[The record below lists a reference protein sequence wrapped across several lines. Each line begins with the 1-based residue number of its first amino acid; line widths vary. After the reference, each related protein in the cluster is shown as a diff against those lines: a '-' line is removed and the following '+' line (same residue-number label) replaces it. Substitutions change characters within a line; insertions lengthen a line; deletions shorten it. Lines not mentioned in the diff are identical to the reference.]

1 MDIITSIIANNLQ
14 AIRKERQM
22 TLQTL
27 ANLTGVSK
35 SMLGEI
41 ERGTGN
47 PTITV
52 LWKITTGLK
61 ISISR
66 LIYEQNP
73 GCVIVREKDRQVLQD
88 APQLFSMIFACDHT
102 RNFEVYHM
110 EFQPCTAPYVSGSH
124 DQGVVEYMMVYQ
136 GSFTITVNDK
146 TFRLEKD
153 DALMFDADTPHS
165 YVNEGDVV
173 AKAYSL
179 IYYTKSL

>member
-1 MDIITSIIANNLQ
+1 MDIITSIIAANLQ

-22 TLQTL
+22 SLQTL

-66 LIYEQNP
+66 LIYEQDP
-73 GCVIVREKDRQVLQD
+73 GCRVVREKERQVLQD
-88 APQLFSMIFACDHT
+88 APQNISMIFACDHT

-110 EFQPCTAPYVSGSH
+110 EFQPQAVYASSSH
-124 DQGVVEYMMVYQ
+124 DQGVVEYLMVYQ
-136 GSFTITVNDK
+136 GCFTITVTDK
-146 TFRLEKD
+146 TFHLEKD
-153 DALMFDADTPHS
+153 DALLFDADTPHS
-165 YVNEGDVV
+165 YVNKGAIV

-179 IYYTKSL
+179 IYYPNSM

>member
-1 MDIITSIIANNLQ
+1 MDIITSIIAANLQ

-22 TLQTL
+22 SLQTL
-27 ANLTGVSK
+27 ATLTGVSK

-73 GCVIVREKDRQVLQD
+73 GCLVVRENERQVLQG
-88 APQLFSMIFACDHT
+88 APQNISMIFACDHT

-110 EFQPCTAPYVSGSH
+110 EFQPQATYTSNSH
-124 DQGVVEYMMVYQ
+124 DMGVVEYMMVYQ
-136 GSFTITVNDK
+136 GCFTITVNDK
-146 TFRLEKD
+146 SYHLAKD
-153 DALMFDADTPHS
+153 DALLFDADTPHS
-165 YVNEGDVV
+165 YVNKGDVV

-179 IYYTKSL
+179 IYYPKSM